1 MAIKELSIQEAKDLF
16 TGSKNTPSVKK
27 VSESPKS
34 FKALNQNDIKSL
46 IANSSQ
52 NTLSFGDYLKAIP
65 ASGIDL
71 TIGSA
76 EAITSALGQFGR
88 GNFELARN
96 VSEFRTDVNDSILA
110 GTPKNQRDGFLYNL
124 ASGFG
129 STLPYLALGLLT
141 KGRSLKGKTAIGTF
155 GLAMGAQ
162 QGRDDY
168 LATQGVTTETATPEQ
183 IKESNKVGAMV
194 SAPMYALNAMGAS
207 AILKP
212 LTQGAVTKKQF
223 TERLKQYISAGTVE
237 GVTEG
242 AQTALINYVARDL
255 AKYDDNRLITQGMIE
270 SGIIGFL
277 VGGGLN
283 VATTKARDL
292 VTQTDRYAEGLRTG
306 EINPN
311 DANDPLGQKFAGIAI
326 ANNAFP
332 ESDTAQLARITDP
345 NGFRNFASKLAT
357 PISRRLGRA
366 GREFVREFR
375 QYELETGRAITE
387 AKEIAKPFQ
396 EKLLKLKKKNPED
409 FRILSLALA
418 NANELA
424 VDLPA
429 STQGKISR
437 RFGTNPE
444 QDITASEA
452 ILSETNPSAPIIR
465 EHINSASKILED
477 LNLGVK
483 IELIENGDSFY
494 DPSANTIAISA
505 TDADGTTVGHELL
518 HTIVGKKV
526 KTDRELQMLTRDMFD
541 SVIRATK
548 EGSTIN
554 NQLKE
559 FLSQYDTNVQNE
571 EFLAQTVGE
580 LARQYV
586 TLDIN
591 TRTRI
596 KIWINTIMQKFG
608 MQGVF
613 KQADTDAEVVD
624 FLNAFARFGKDPEGF
639 SNKISKSFLRGDE
652 GPINSGIRGKK
663 FSLNNNLTRAPMVKI
678 GKKANKRSNVTSKNT
693 VDIIQTINDAV
704 DQNLNVMVWQADQFG
719 VGKYQSPTTG
729 KTYNLDGGI
738 GFGLIK
744 IGEGGKYTWATAS
757 DVAGNVASQAD
768 LVLVVSGDPF
778 TQHYFNKI
786 PNEII
791 YDNILSEFKSIDNF
805 IDQLEN
811 SVANSNRF
819 IGGKPAPID
828 GNLLKAVS
836 AIHDKF
842 PTKERL
848 LQDGN
853 ARKAFGLA
861 VRDRLYTSKTN
872 NLRKQ
877 TETPTKLWNK
887 LLKLVPE
894 NKDLLD
900 GHLQDNDFKIR
911 DITAVFKPNGVK
923 SEKNSKVHGTYD
935 IGIGG
940 TDFAIPDR
948 RINLF
953 DIVRPEFIE
962 EFRQAN
968 AKMRNASDQ
977 AIASSVLA
985 GGEATFREYTAKEG
999 KFDFSAS
1006 RAFVRTT
1013 QEQLDE
1019 AVARSSKNQVGR
1031 RPIVTPKV
1039 KGTSAFKKWF
1049 GKGTLVHKDG
1059 TPMVFYH
1066 GTKEDFTEFK
1076 LSDGN
1081 VDWIYF
1087 TPDPDF
1093 ATEMA
1098 INRPFPKRLED
1109 ENLDPNRYEGDVSED
1124 LAGINIIPAFLN
1136 AKEIFDPRNSTHID
1150 DLYNY
1155 LSAYREA
1162 LEGEVAEAQSE
1173 RDFDRVKEAKSE
1185 ILRTML
1191 SKQVLEDGYFGTYE
1205 VDLISNFL
1213 KSNGYDGILLSEFS
1227 SPNDPRYGF
1236 NTLAIWD
1243 TKGVKSATANSGA
1256 FDPESSDIRY
1266 QKKRN
1271 KRKSRRF
1278 ERSEAQIASDNER
1291 IRGLATE
1298 GRQILEKYGMVDD
1311 YSRVRG
1317 LLDSI
1322 AQEYK
1327 DLGLDPNFI
1336 QNYFPRLVEDI
1347 EGLRQS
1353 FGYDMS
1359 AVDGEIGRY
1368 ERATGQKLSPVERQM
1383 MLEKLARSRMYR
1395 AGTGEPKNS
1404 KERRISLIEDSQLQ
1418 YYADP
1423 TKALENYIEQNITSI
1438 ETKKLIGDGF
1448 SGKTVGTKPVSGRL
1462 GKVMDDLVQQ
1472 GRLRQDQVDVVQGIV
1487 EARFGQH
1494 GRQFGFIKGAKN
1506 LGYIASMGS
1515 PMSTLT
1521 QLGDFYF
1528 SMVQNGLL
1536 PTIQATLG
1544 RKTFKLDDLG
1554 LAKESIS
1561 AEHKDAGAFSN
1572 AVDTVFKLTGLTR
1585 IDRLAKESNINA
1597 SYNVLRKGAKA
1608 KVTSNKYKKTLRRLR
1623 KIQGNDAFK
1632 TIADLQNGRKSDLVV
1647 EAIYNELADIAPISL
1662 TEMPEYYAKNPNL
1675 RIGYSLKSYTIKQ
1688 FNFIR
1693 ERTWVKLMN
1702 GLATGN
1708 PREVAEAS
1716 TNMMKILVFTT
1727 ITNGSADILKAILMN
1742 REINP
1747 DDFWWN
1753 HVLRMFGITKY
1764 TTVKARKEGFG
1775 SAFVK
1780 TIAPPQV
1787 GIMDDITKDVLTAR
1801 RFKDMRS
1808 SKYLPV
1814 AGKIYY
1820 WREGR
1825 GEEVEERLQRLIK

>member
-16 TGSKNTPSVKK
+16 TGSNNTPKVKK
-27 VSESPKS
+27 VDESSKG
-34 FKALNQNDIKSL
+34 FKALSQSDVKSL

-52 NTLSFGDYLKAIP
+52 NTRSFGDYLKAIP

-76 EAITSALGQFGR
+76 EAVTSALGQFGK

-96 VSEFRTDVNDSILA
+96 VSEFRTDVNDAILA
-110 GTPKNQRDGFLYNL
+110 GTPENQRDGFLYNL

-168 LATQGVTTETATPEQ
+168 LATQGVTTETASPEQ

-223 TERLKQYISAGTVE
+223 TKRLKQYISAGTVE

-255 AKYDDNRLITQGMIE
+255 AKYDDNRLITQGMVE

-311 DANDPLGQKFAGIAI
+311 DANDPLGQQFAGIAI
-326 ANNAFP
+326 ENNAFP

-366 GREFVREFR
+366 GRAFVREFR

-396 EKLLKLKKKNPED
+396 EKLLKLKKKNLND
-409 FRILSLALA
+409 YRILSLALA

-437 RFGTNPE
+437 RFGVEAESAVTQEGAVAPE
-444 QDITASEA
+444 QDITTSQA
-452 ILSETNPSAPIIR
+452 ILNETNPNAPVIQ
-465 EHINSASKILED
+465 EQINSASKILED

-483 IELIENGDSFY
+483 VELIETGDSFY
-494 DPSANTIAISA
+494 DPASNTIAISA
-505 TDADGTTVGHELL
+505 TDADGTTVSHELF

-526 KTDRELQMLTRDMFD
+526 KTDEELQLLTKDMFD

-554 NQLKE
+554 SQLKE

-591 TRTRI
+591 TKTRI
-596 KIWINTIMQKFG
+596 KMWINAIMQKFG
-608 MQGVF
+608 LQGVF
-613 KQADTDAEVVD
+613 KQAESDAEVVD
-624 FLNAFARFGKDPEGF
+624 VLNAFARFAKDPEGF
-639 SNKISKSFLRGDE
+639 SDKISKSFVRGDE
-652 GPINSGIRGKK
+652 GPLNAGIRGKK

-678 GKKANKRSNVTSKNT
+678 GKKSGRNSNVTSNNT

-719 VGKYQSPTTG
+719 IGKYTSPTTG
-729 KTYNLDGGI
+729 KTYKLDGGI
-738 GFGLIK
+738 GFGLNK
-744 IGEGGKYTWATAS
+744 VGEGGKYTWATS
-757 DVAGNVASQAD
+757 LDVAANVASQVD
-768 LVLVVSGDPF
+768 LVIVVSGDPF
-778 TQHYFNKI
+778 TQHYFNKVT
-786 PNEII
+786 NEII
-791 YDNILSEFKSIDNF
+791 YDNIIAEFKSIDNF

-811 SVANSNRF
+811 SVANSTKMRN
-819 IGGKPAPID
+819 GKPSPTD
-828 GNLLKAVS
+828 GNLLMAIS

-842 PTKERL
+842 PTKEEL
-848 LQDGN
+848 LSSGN

-861 VRDRLYTSKTN
+861 VRDRLYTKKTN
-872 NLRKQ
+872 NIRKQ
-877 TETPTKLWNK
+877 EETPTKLWNK

-911 DITAVFKPNGVK
+911 DITAVFKPNGIQ
-923 SEKNSKVHGTYD
+923 SEKSPKIHGTYN

-948 RINLF
+948 KINLF

-962 EFRQAN
+962 EYRRFN
-968 AKMRNASDQ
+968 EKMRYASDPS
-977 AIASSVLA
+977 IANSVLA
-985 GGEATFREYTAKEG
+985 GGDATFREYTNKEG
-999 KFDFSAS
+999 SFDFSAS

-1019 AVARSSKNQVGR
+1019 AVARGRKSQLGR

-1049 GKGTLVHKDG
+1049 GKGSLVHKDG

-1076 LSDGN
+1076 PRKGAS
-1081 VDWIYF
+1081 VDWLFF

-1098 INRPFPKRLED
+1098 MSRPFPKRFD
-1109 ENLDPNRYEGDVSED
+1109 ESKVRSKEEED
-1124 LAGINIIPAFLN
+1124 LVGINIIPAFLN
-1136 AKEIFDPRNSTHID
+1136 AKEIFDPRNSNHI
-1150 DLYNY
+1150 N
-1155 LSAYREA
+1155 E
-1162 LEGEVAEAQSE
+1162 LE
-1173 RDFDRVKEAKSE
+1173 
-1185 ILRTML
+1185 
-1191 SKQVLEDGYFGTYE
+1191 
-1205 VDLISNFL
+1205 NFL
-1213 KSNGYDGILLSEFS
+1213 TDYIDTLQENKKENASRILIAKTLTRERLEAGFFGDYEFDFISEFLKIGGYDGILLSEFS
-1227 SPNDPRYGF
+1227 SPNDPRYGL
-1236 NTLAIWD
+1236 NTLAVWD
-1243 TKGVKSATANSGA
+1243 TKGIKSATANSGA

-1271 KRKSRRF
+1271 KRRSRRF

-1298 GRQILEKYGMVDD
+1298 GRQILEKYGMVND
-1311 YSRVRG
+1311 YARVRG

-1347 EGLRQS
+1347 DGLRRS

-1395 AGTGEPKNS
+1395 AGTGDPKNS

-1423 TKALENYIEQNITSI
+1423 TKALENYLEQNITSI

-1462 GKVMDDLVQQ
+1462 GKVMDELVQQ
-1472 GRLRQDQVDVVQGIV
+1472 GRLRQDQIDVVQGIV

-1608 KVTSNKYKKTLRRLR
+1608 KVTSNKYKKTLRRLK

-1775 SAFVK
+1775 SAFIK

-1787 GIMDDITKDVLTAR
+1787 GIMDDITKDIMTAR
-1801 RFKDMRS
+1801 RMKDMRS

-1820 WREGR
+1820 WQAGR
-1825 GEEVEERLQRLIK
+1825 GEDVEERLQRLK